1 MGRVRFFGIK
11 SNGAI
16 HLANNVLVD
25 GETVTIGDRVYEW
38 DDNASVTAPN
48 ILVTIGGSA
57 AASAANLIAAI
68 NANKPTVPITATV
81 DPVSTVTIRLAG
93 DAQGAAGN
101 LALAETVVDAGLTL
115 SGALMTD
122 GENAGSQT
130 VHRGEYIIT
139 AIDVLAANAVIP
151 TGLTTPRHVEADLRD
166 TNGVFRED
174 ITGQL
179 TVVSG
184 EIHHGFEGV
193 TDLVAGDRI
202 IWQAWE

>member
-11 SNGAI
+11 AI
-16 HLANNVLVD
+16 GSIHFASNVLVD
-25 GETVTIGDRVYEW
+25 GETITIGDRIYEF

-57 AASAANLIAAI
+57 AATVTNLIAAI
-68 NANKPTVPITATV
+68 NANKPTVPVTATV
-81 DPVSTVTIRLAG
+81 DPVSAVTIRIVG
-93 DAQGAAGN
+93 DAQGANGN
-101 LALAETVVDAGLTL
+101 LALAETVVDAGITL

-130 VHRGEYIIT
+130 VHRGLYIVT
-139 AIDVLAANAVIP
+139 ANDVLAANIVIP
-151 TGLTTPRHVEADLRD
+151 SGLTTPRFVEADLRD

-184 EIHHGFEGV
+184 EIHHGFEGA
-193 TDLVAGDRI
+193 TDLVAGDQI